1 MDRPWLNH
9 YDPGVPHEI
18 EIPDVPFTTIFDRTV
33 SRFSNVTAV
42 YFYGHRWTYRQLD
55 RIANRFANALIGLGV
70 RPGDRVALLLPNCP
84 QFVAAYFGAWK
95 AGAVVTPV
103 NPLYAPG
110 EIAHHLNDS
119 GAETLVVLS
128 RFYPRVQAVRQET
141 PLRHVVVTAIREYMG
156 VPIRWLYAL
165 LKERAAGDRVSVA
178 PGDHRWADLLRR
190 ASDAPPPVRV
200 GPEDLALLQYTG
212 GTTGTPKGA
221 MLTHR
226 NLVANMTQAHAWIRP
241 VLREGEDKILCV
253 LPFFHLYGIAAC
265 LHLGVLLGATL
276 ILLPRWDVKEVLK
289 AIHHLRPTLF
299 PGVPTMY
306 IAINHYPDLGR
317 YDLSSLRFCLSGAAP
332 LPAEVQ
338 QEFERRSGCRMVQG
352 YGMTEASPVTH
363 LTPLVGETP
372 LRSTGLPVP
381 NTDAR
386 IVDVETGQ
394 RTLPPGEEGEIIVR
408 GPQVMKGYWQRPT
421 ETANV
426 LRDGWLHTG
435 DIGYMDERGFFYVVD
450 RKKDMIISGGAKVF
464 PREVEEVLYQHPGVR
479 EAAVV
484 GVPDP
489 YWGEAVRAYIVP
501 REGVHLEE
509 AEIIQFCK
517 ERLAA
522 YKVPKSV
529 EFRDELPKTL
539 VGKVLRRVLR
549 EAEGVKRET

>member
-1 MDRPWLNH
+1 MERPWLAQ
-9 YDPGVPHEI
+9 YDPGVPHQV
-18 EIPDVPFTTIFDRTV
+18 EIPQVPFTAVFARTV
-33 SRFSNVTAV
+33 SRFPNLPAV

-55 RIANRFANALIGLGV
+55 EMTNRFANALIGLGV

-110 EIAHHLNDS
+110 EIAHHLNDA

-128 RFYPRVQAVRQET
+128 RFYPRVQAIRGET
-141 PLRHVVVTAIREYMG
+141 PLKRVIVTEIKEYMG
-156 VPIRWLYAL
+156 LPIRWLYAL
-165 LKERAAGDRVSVA
+165 LKERAAGDRVAVA
-178 PGDHRWADLLRR
+178 PGDYRWGDWLRG
-190 ASDAPPPVRV
+190 APETPPSVCV
-200 GPEDLALLQYTG
+200 EPDDLALLQYTG
-212 GTTGTPKGA
+212 GTTGIPKGA

-226 NLVANMTQAHAWIRP
+226 NLVANITQCHAWIRP
-241 VLREGEDKILCV
+241 VLREGEDSILCV

-265 LHLGVLLGATL
+265 LHLGVLLGATM
-276 ILLPRWDVKEVLK
+276 ILLPRWDVKEVLRT
-289 AIHHLRPTLF
+289 IHRLRPTLF

-306 IAINHYPDLGR
+306 IAINHHPDLGR

-394 RTLPPGEEGEIIVR
+394 QVLPPGAEGEIIVR
-408 GPQVMKGYWQRPT
+408 GPQVMKGYWRMPT

-426 LRDGWLHTG
+426 LRDGWLYTG

-479 EAAVV
+479 EVAVV

-489 YWGEAVRAYIVP
+489 YWGEAVKAYIVP

-509 AEIIQFCK
+509 AEVIQFCK

-522 YKVPKSV
+522 YKVPKAV

-539 VGKVLRRVLR
+539 VGKILRRALR
-549 EAEGVKRET
+549 NP

>member
-18 EIPDVPFTTIFDRTV
+18 EIPDVPFSAILDQTV
-33 SRFSNVTAV
+33 ARYPQQTAV

-55 RIANRFANALIGLGV
+55 RITNRFANALISLGV

-103 NPLYAPG
+103 NPLYAPS

-128 RFYPRVQAVRQET
+128 RFYPRVQAVRPQT

-165 LKERAAGDRVSVA
+165 LRERAAGDRVSVA

-226 NLVANMTQAHAWIRP
+226 NLVANMMQAHAWIRP

-276 ILLPRWDVKEVLK
+276 ILLPRWDVQEVLK
-289 AIHHLRPTLF
+289 AIHRLRPTLF

-306 IAINHYPDLGR
+306 IAINHYPNLDR

-386 IVDVETGQ
+386 IVDVETGR

-479 EAAVV
+479 EVAVV

-489 YWGEAVRAYIVP
+489 YWGEAVKAYIVP
-501 REGVHLEE
+501 REGVRLEE

-549 EAEGVKRET
+549 ESAKSEK

>member
-1 MDRPWLNH
+1 MERPWLAQ
-9 YDPGVPHEI
+9 YDPGVPHQV
-18 EIPDVPFTTIFDRTV
+18 EIPDVPFTAILERTV
-33 SRFSNVTAV
+33 SRFPDVTAV

-55 RIANRFANALIGLGV
+55 RMTNRFANALIGMGV

-110 EIAHHLNDS
+110 EIAHHLNDA

-128 RFYPRVQAVRQET
+128 RFYPRVQAVRGET
-141 PLRHVVVTAIREYMG
+141 PLRRVIVTEIKEYMG
-156 VPIRWLYAL
+156 VPTRWLYAL
-165 LKERAAGDRVSVA
+165 LKERAAGDRVAVA
-178 PGDHRWADLLRR
+178 PGDDRWRDLLRG
-190 ASDAPPPVRV
+190 APDAPPSVRV
-200 GPEDLALLQYTG
+200 GPDDLALLQYTG
-212 GTTGTPKGA
+212 GTTGVPKGA

-226 NLVANMTQAHAWIRP
+226 NLVANITQAHAWVRP
-241 VLREGEDKILCV
+241 VLREGEDKILSV

-265 LHLGVLLGATL
+265 LHLAVLLGATM
-276 ILLPRWDVKEVLK
+276 ILLPRWDVKEVLQT
-289 AIHHLRPTLF
+289 IHRLRPTLF

-306 IAINHYPDLGR
+306 IAINHSPDLGR

-338 QEFERRSGCRMVQG
+338 QEFERRSGSRMVQG

-381 NTDAR
+381 NTDVR

-394 RTLPPGEEGEIIVR
+394 HILPPGEEGEIIVR
-408 GPQVMKGYWQRPT
+408 GPQVMKGYWRMPT

-435 DIGYMDERGFFYVVD
+435 DIGYMDERGFLYVVD

-489 YWGEAVRAYIVP
+489 YWGEAVKAYIVP

-509 AEIIQFCK
+509 AEVVQFCK

-539 VGKVLRRVLR
+539 VGKILRRALR
-549 EAEGVKRET
+549 NGA

>member
-1 MDRPWLNH
+1 MERPWLAH
-9 YDPGVPHEI
+9 YDPGVPHQI
-18 EIPDVPFTTIFDRTV
+18 EIPEVPFTAIFERTV
-33 SRFSNVTAV
+33 SRFPNVPAV

-55 RIANRFANALIGLGV
+55 RMTNRFANALIGLGV

-110 EIAHHLNDS
+110 EIAHHLNDA

-128 RFYPRVQAVRQET
+128 RFYPRVQAVRGEM
-141 PLRHVVVTAIREYMG
+141 PLRRIIVTEIKEYMG
-156 VPIRWLYAL
+156 LPTRWLYAL
-165 LKERAAGDRVSVA
+165 LKERAAGDRVAVA
-178 PGDHRWADLLRR
+178 PGDYRWGDLLRG
-190 ASDAPPPVRV
+190 APDTPPSVAI
-200 GPEDLALLQYTG
+200 GPDDLALLQYTG
-212 GTTGTPKGA
+212 GTTGIPKGA

-226 NLVANMTQAHAWIRP
+226 NLVANITQSHAWIQP

-265 LHLGVLLGATL
+265 LHLAILLGATM
-276 ILLPRWDVKEVLK
+276 ILLPRWDVKEALK
-289 AIHHLRPTLF
+289 TIHRLRPTLF

-306 IAINHYPDLGR
+306 IAINHHPDLNR

-381 NTDAR
+381 NTDVR

-394 RTLPPGEEGEIIVR
+394 QTLPSGEEGEIIVR
-408 GPQVMKGYWQRPT
+408 GPQVMKGYWRMPT

-435 DIGYMDERGFFYVVD
+435 DIGYMDEQGFFYVVD

-479 EAAVV
+479 EVAVV

-489 YWGEAVRAYIVP
+489 YWGEAVKAYIVP
-501 REGVHLEE
+501 REGVQLDE

-517 ERLAA
+517 ERMAA

-539 VGKVLRRVLR
+539 VGKILRRALR
-549 EAEGVKRET
+549 NPST

>member
-18 EIPDVPFTTIFDRTV
+18 EIPDVPFTVILDQTV
-33 SRFSNVTAV
+33 ARYPQQTAV

-55 RIANRFANALIGLGV
+55 RITNRFANALIGLGV

-119 GAETLVVLS
+119 GTETLVVLS

-165 LKERAAGDRVSVA
+165 LKERAAGDRVPVA
-178 PGDHRWADLLRR
+178 PGDHRWADLLRC

-226 NLVANMTQAHAWIRP
+226 NLVANMMQAHAWIRP

-276 ILLPRWDVKEVLK
+276 ILLPRWDVQEVLT
-289 AIHHLRPTLF
+289 AIHRLRPTLF

-306 IAINHYPDLGR
+306 IAINHYPDLNR

-489 YWGEAVRAYIVP
+489 YWGEAVKAYIVP

-549 EAEGVKRET
+549 ESAKSET

>member
-1 MDRPWLNH
+1 MERPWLAQ
-9 YDPGVPHEI
+9 YDPGVPHQI
-18 EIPDVPFTTIFDRTV
+18 EIPGIPFTAIFERTA
-33 SRFSNVTAV
+33 SRFPNVPAI

-55 RIANRFANALIGLGV
+55 RMTNRFANALIGLGV

-84 QFVAAYFGAWK
+84 QFVAAYFGTWK

-110 EIAHHLNDS
+110 EIAHHLNDA
-119 GAETLVVLS
+119 GAEILVVLS
-128 RFYPRVQAVRQET
+128 RFYPRVQVIRGET
-141 PLRHVVVTAIREYMG
+141 PLQRVIVTEIKEYMG
-156 VPIRWLYAL
+156 LPIRWLYAL
-165 LKERAAGDRVSVA
+165 LKERAAGDRVAVA
-178 PGDHRWADLLRR
+178 PGDYRWGDLLRG
-190 ASDAPPPVRV
+190 APDAPPSVRV
-200 GPEDLALLQYTG
+200 EPDDLALLQYTG
-212 GTTGTPKGA
+212 GTTGVPKGA

-226 NLVANMTQAHAWIRP
+226 NLVANIAQSHAWIQP

-265 LHLGVLLGATL
+265 LHLAVLLGATM
-276 ILLPRWDVKEVLK
+276 ILLPRWDVKEVLRT
-289 AIHHLRPTLF
+289 IHRLRPTLF

-381 NTDAR
+381 NTDVR
-386 IVDVETGQ
+386 VVDVETGQ
-394 RTLPPGEEGEIIVR
+394 QIMPPGEEGEIIVR
-408 GPQVMKGYWQRPT
+408 GPQVMKGYWRMPT

-479 EAAVV
+479 EVAVV

-501 REGVHLEE
+501 REGAHLDE
-509 AEIIQFCK
+509 AEVIQFCK

-539 VGKVLRRVLR
+539 VGKILRRALR
-549 EAEGVKRET
+549 NP

>member
-1 MDRPWLNH
+1 MERPWLAQ
-9 YDPGVPHEI
+9 YDAGVPHEI
-18 EIPDVPFTTIFDRTV
+18 EIPDVPVTALFDRTV
-33 SRFSNVTAV
+33 TDYPQNVAV
-42 YFYGHRWTYRQLD
+42 LFYGYRVPYRELRD
-55 RIANRFANALIGLGV
+55 LVHRFANALIGLGV

-84 QFVAAYFGAWK
+84 QFIIAYFGAWK

-103 NPLYAPG
+103 NPLYTPK
-110 EIAHHLNDS
+110 EIAYQLNDA
-119 GAETLVVLS
+119 GAETIITLS
-128 RFYPRVQAVRQET
+128 RFYPRVQAARGET
-141 PLRHVVVTAIREYMG
+141 PLRRVIVTTIREYMG
-156 VPIRWLYAL
+156 VPTRWLYAL
-165 LKERAAGDRVSVA
+165 LRERKAGDRVPIA
-178 PGDHRWADLLRR
+178 PGDYRWTELIRQ
-190 ASDAPPPVRV
+190 APPTPPSVTV
-200 GPEDLALLQYTG
+200 EPEDLALLQYTG
-212 GTTGTPKGA
+212 GTTGVPKGA
-221 MLTHR
+221 MLTHH
-226 NLVANMTQAHAWIRP
+226 NLVANITQARAWIQA
-241 VLREGEDKILCV
+241 VIREGQESILCV

-265 LHLGVLLGATL
+265 LHLAILLGATM
-276 ILLPRWDVKEVLK
+276 ILLPRWDVNEVLK
-289 AIHHLRPTLF
+289 TIHRLRPTLF

-306 IAINHYPDLGR
+306 IAINHHPDR
-317 YDLSSLRFCLSGAAP
+317 KKYDLSSLRFCLSGAAP

-338 QEFERRSGCRMVQG
+338 QEFERLSGCRMVQG

-394 RTLPPGEEGEIIVR
+394 QDLPPGQEGEIIVR
-408 GPQVMKGYWQRPT
+408 GPQVMRGYWRMPT

-479 EAAVV
+479 EVAIV

-489 YWGEAVRAYIVP
+489 YWGEAVKAYIVP
-501 REGVHLEE
+501 REGATLTEDEVT
-509 AEIIQFCK
+509 QFCK

-522 YKVPKSV
+522 YKVPKYV
-529 EFRDELPKTL
+529 EFRAELPKTL
-539 VGKVLRRVLR
+539 VGKVLRRMLR
-549 EAEGVKRET
+549 EEARARG

>member
-1 MDRPWLNH
+1 MERPWLAH
-9 YDPGVPHEI
+9 YDPGVPHQI
-18 EIPDVPFTTIFDRTV
+18 EIPDIPFTAIFERTA
-33 SRFSNVTAV
+33 SRSPDVTAV
-42 YFYGHRWTYRQLD
+42 YFYGHRWTYRELD
-55 RIANRFANALIGLGV
+55 RMTNRFANALIGLGV

-110 EIAHHLNDS
+110 EIAHHLNDA

-128 RFYPRVQAVRQET
+128 RFYPRVQEIRGET
-141 PLRHVVVTAIREYMG
+141 LLRRVIVTEIKEYMG
-156 VPIRWLYAL
+156 IPARWLYAL
-165 LKERAAGDRVSVA
+165 LKERAAGDRVAVA
-178 PGDHRWADLLRR
+178 PGDYQWGSLLRG
-190 ASDAPPPVRV
+190 APETPPSVSV
-200 GPEDLALLQYTG
+200 EPDDLALLQYTG
-212 GTTGTPKGA
+212 GTTGVPKGA

-226 NLVANMTQAHAWIRP
+226 NLVANITQAHAWIQP

-265 LHLGVLLGATL
+265 LHLAVLLGATM
-276 ILLPRWDVKEVLK
+276 ILLPRWDVKEVLRT
-289 AIHHLRPTLF
+289 IHRLRPTLF

-306 IAINHYPDLGR
+306 IAINHHPDLGR

-338 QEFERRSGCRMVQG
+338 REFERRSGCRMVQG

-381 NTDAR
+381 NTDVR

-394 RTLPPGEEGEIIVR
+394 QILPPGEEGEIIVR
-408 GPQVMKGYWQRPT
+408 GPQVMKGYWQMPT

-479 EAAVV
+479 EVAVV

-489 YWGEAVRAYIVP
+489 YWGEAVKAYIVP
-501 REGVHLEE
+501 REDVHLDE
-509 AEIIQFCK
+509 AEVIQFCK

-529 EFRDELPKTL
+529 EFRDQLPKTL
-539 VGKVLRRVLR
+539 VGKILRRALR
-549 EAEGVKRET
+549 NS

>member
-1 MDRPWLNH
+1 MERPWLTQ
-9 YDPGVPHEI
+9 YDPGVPHQV
-18 EIPDVPFTTIFDRTV
+18 EIPDVPFIAILERTV
-33 SRFSNVTAV
+33 SRFPDVPAV

-55 RIANRFANALIGLGV
+55 RMTNRFANALIGLGV

-110 EIAHHLNDS
+110 EIAHHLNDA

-128 RFYPRVQAVRQET
+128 RFYPRVQAVRGET
-141 PLRHVVVTAIREYMG
+141 PLQRVIVTEIKEYMG
-156 VPIRWLYAL
+156 VPARWLYAL
-165 LKERAAGDRVSVA
+165 LKERAAGDRVAVA
-178 PGDHRWADLLRR
+178 PGDYRWRDWLRG
-190 ASDAPPPVRV
+190 APDAPPSVRV
-200 GPEDLALLQYTG
+200 GPDDLALLQYTG
-212 GTTGTPKGA
+212 GTTGVPKGA

-226 NLVANMTQAHAWIRP
+226 NLVANITQAHAWIRP
-241 VLREGEDKILCV
+241 VLREGEDKILSV

-265 LHLGVLLGATL
+265 LHLAVLLGATM
-276 ILLPRWDVKEVLK
+276 ILLPRWDVKEVLRT
-289 AIHHLRPTLF
+289 IHRLRPTLF

-306 IAINHYPDLGR
+306 IAINHSPDLGR

-338 QEFERRSGCRMVQG
+338 QEFERRSGSRMVQG

-381 NTDAR
+381 NTDVR

-394 RTLPPGEEGEIIVR
+394 HILPPGEEGEIIVR
-408 GPQVMKGYWQRPT
+408 GPQVMKGYWRMPT

-435 DIGYMDERGFFYVVD
+435 DIGYMDERGFLYVVD

-489 YWGEAVRAYIVP
+489 YWGEAVKAYIVP

-509 AEIIQFCK
+509 AEVIQFCK

-539 VGKVLRRVLR
+539 VGKILRRALR
-549 EAEGVKRET
+549 NP

>member
-1 MDRPWLNH
+1 MERPWLAQ
-9 YDPGVPHEI
+9 YDPGVPHQI
-18 EIPDVPFTTIFDRTV
+18 EIPDLPFTAIFARTV
-33 SRFSNVTAV
+33 SRFPNIPAV

-55 RIANRFANALIGLGV
+55 RMTNRFANALIGLGV

-84 QFVAAYFGAWK
+84 QFVVAYFGAWK

-110 EIAHHLNDS
+110 EIAHHLNDA

-128 RFYPRVQAVRQET
+128 RFYPRVQDVRGET
-141 PLRHVVVTAIREYMG
+141 PLRRVIATEIKEYMG

-165 LKERAAGDRVSVA
+165 LKERAAGDRVAVD
-178 PGDHRWADLLRR
+178 PGDYRWGDLLRS
-190 ASDAPPPVRV
+190 ASDAPPSVVVEPD
-200 GPEDLALLQYTG
+200 DLALLQYTG
-212 GTTGTPKGA
+212 GTTGVPKGA

-226 NLVANMTQAHAWIRP
+226 NLVANITQCHAWIQP

-265 LHLGVLLGATL
+265 LHLAVLLGATM

-289 AIHHLRPTLF
+289 TIHRLRPTLF

-306 IAINHYPDLGR
+306 IAINHHPDLGR

-381 NTDAR
+381 NTDVR

-394 RTLPPGEEGEIIVR
+394 PILPPGAEGEIIVQ
-408 GPQVMKGYWQRPT
+408 GPQVMKGYWRMPT

-479 EAAVV
+479 EVAVV

-489 YWGEAVRAYIVP
+489 YWGEAVKAYIVP
-501 REGVHLEE
+501 REGAHLEE

-539 VGKVLRRVLR
+539 VGKILRRALR
-549 EAEGVKRET
+549 NP

>member
-1 MDRPWLNH
+1 M
-9 YDPGVPHEI
+9 
-18 EIPDVPFTTIFDRTV
+18 
-33 SRFSNVTAV
+33 
-42 YFYGHRWTYRQLD
+42 
-55 RIANRFANALIGLGV
+55 
-70 RPGDRVALLLPNCP
+70 
-84 QFVAAYFGAWK
+84 
-95 AGAVVTPV
+95 
-103 NPLYAPG
+103 
-110 EIAHHLNDS
+110 
-119 GAETLVVLS
+119 
-128 RFYPRVQAVRQET
+128 
-141 PLRHVVVTAIREYMG
+141 
-156 VPIRWLYAL
+156 
-165 LKERAAGDRVSVA
+165 
-178 PGDHRWADLLRR
+178 
-190 ASDAPPPVRV
+190 
-200 GPEDLALLQYTG
+200 
-212 GTTGTPKGA
+212 
-221 MLTHR
+221 
-226 NLVANMTQAHAWIRP
+226 
-241 VLREGEDKILCV
+241 
-253 LPFFHLYGIAAC
+253 
-265 LHLGVLLGATL
+265 
-276 ILLPRWDVKEVLK
+276 ILLPRWDVQEVLT
-289 AIHHLRPTLF
+289 AIHRLRPTLF

-306 IAINHYPDLGR
+306 IAINHYPDLNR

-489 YWGEAVRAYIVP
+489 YWGEAVKAYIVP

-549 EAEGVKRET
+549 ESAKSET